1 MNMFLWLFEL
11 FNYMEVNTII
21 KQHDTQATIS
31 ILTSDIGGTDD
42 TEGAVSNFQPLYNLT
57 DNKTS

>member
-1 MNMFLWLFEL
+1 
-11 FNYMEVNTII
+11 MEVNTII

-42 TEGAVSNFQPLYNLT
+42 TEGAVSNFQTLYNLT
-57 DNKTS
+57 DNKTC